1 MKNIYFTEK
10 FISDIND
17 ERAYIE
23 LKKYKLGKFSE
34 LNSESI
40 EKPSDI
46 NLDYMYSNDI
56 TSPTDGTYI
65 FSSIYYKGTQT
76 LNMNIQVPSY
86 DESIS
91 ESNNSES
98 YKILYILYKNQ
109 ITLIEDIAFIIYDK
123 VDEEKFKLNDLS
135 LSKNNNLIN
144 IEIPIKCE
152 IITYNNSDIEHLE
165 SSGVSYK
172 NIYSIPKGT
181 NYNYINKESFDRYYY
196 NNLSD
201 NNPYY
206 GQVTINKFGLK
217 SY

>member
-46 NLDYMYSNDI
+46 NLDYMYSKDI

-135 LSKNNNLIN
+135 LSRNNNLIN
-144 IEIPIKCE
+144 IEIPIKCKV
-152 IITYNNSDIEHLE
+152 ITYNDSDIEHLE

>member
-46 NLDYMYSNDI
+46 NLDYMYSKDI

-152 IITYNNSDIEHLE
+152 VITYNDSDIEHLE

-181 NYNYINKESFDRYYY
+181 NYNYINKDSFDRYYY
-196 NNLSD
+196 KK
-201 NNPYY
+201 
-206 GQVTINKFGLK
+206 NKFG
-217 SY
+217 SFPYRHST